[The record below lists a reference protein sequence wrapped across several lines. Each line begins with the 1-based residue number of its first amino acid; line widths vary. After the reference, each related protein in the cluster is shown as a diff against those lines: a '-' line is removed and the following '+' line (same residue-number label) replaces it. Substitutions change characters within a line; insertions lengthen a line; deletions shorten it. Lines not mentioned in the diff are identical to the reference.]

1 MNDNKS
7 YVGCFVVLVLA
18 MAIALTVF
26 ITLKL
31 TGVIEWSWLW
41 VLSPLWLPVLLFV
54 FAIGLISVL
63 VAVHNAITKK

>member
-26 ITLKL
+26 VTLKL

-41 VLSPLWLPVLLFV
+41 VLSPLWLPIVLFV
-54 FAIGLISVL
+54 FAIGLISVI
-63 VAVHNAITKK
+63 VAMYNHTKRK